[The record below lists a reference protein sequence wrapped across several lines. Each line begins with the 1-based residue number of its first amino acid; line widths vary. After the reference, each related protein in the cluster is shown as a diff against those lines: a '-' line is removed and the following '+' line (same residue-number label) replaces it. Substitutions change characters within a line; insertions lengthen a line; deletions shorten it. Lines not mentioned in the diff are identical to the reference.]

1 MVIPS
6 TCRGD
11 GRGELRGLE
20 MCWKTPACSRK
31 AAMEPR
37 LASALGTLPHCVVES
52 NAWGCSAAAPLQLH
66 RGRDCPAGDRG
77 G

>member
-6 TCRGD
+6 MCRGN

-31 AAMEPR
+31 AAMEPLCPR
-37 LASALGTLPHCVVES
+37 LASALGIL
-52 NAWGCSAAAPLQLH
+52 L
-66 RGRDCPAGDRG
+66 RG
-77 G
+77 GR

>member
-11 GRGELRGLE
+11 GRGELKGLE

-37 LASALGTLPHCVVES
+37 LASALGIL
-52 NAWGCSAAAPLQLH
+52 L
-66 RGRDCPAGDRG
+66 RG
-77 G
+77 GK